1 MTEQQMLDEIEK
13 WLRDRN
19 EEVPPLDKD
28 TDLVETGLV
37 TSLKIVE
44 LTFLLGKITGRK
56 VDLEGLKLNQF
67 RTLGSISENF
77 LRPRENA
84 Q

>member
-1 MTEQQMLDEIEK
+1 VTEQQMLDELEK
-13 WLRDRN
+13 WLRSQHDGDLT
-19 EEVPPLDKD
+19 LDMD

-44 LTFLLGKITGRK
+44 LTFLLGRVTGEK
-56 VDLEGLKLNQF
+56 VALENLKLDQF
-67 RTLGSISENF
+67 RTMRSIAENF
-77 LRPRENA
+77 MRPREGL

>member
-13 WLRDRN
+13 WLRARN